1 MIELLRRAAT
11 RDAASVAM
19 IAESGTWTYAALADE
34 AESLA
39 RGLRTDG
46 VERFAIV
53 SNDIPMVVALLA
65 AASLVGSEACVY
77 APDIA
82 PEEMDRQA
90 AAFAHPVVVSD
101 RSDLG
106 TPVVRVIG
114 PGSLRRE
121 GRPIDVL
128 PEGRPLLV
136 LTTGSTG
143 TPKGVRHDWSRQLA
157 RVANAR
163 DGSGQ
168 VWLLAYGPQQFAGLQ
183 VLVHVL
189 GTGATLVAPSIR
201 RPQAVLELI
210 HDHAVDHI
218 SATPTFWRF
227 LLAELRADDR
237 PLPSL
242 EQITLGG
249 EAAPGALLE
258 ELRATFS
265 GARISHIY
273 AGSEFGS
280 TGSVRDGT
288 DGLPA
293 SLLQGSEDAD
303 VSLRIVDGELWV
315 RSTAGMLGYHG
326 EDDRPADEWWPTGD
340 LVDVVG
346 DRIVFRGRKTDVI
359 NVGGVKVHPLPVE
372 ERVTA
377 VPGVRAARVYGRTNA
392 LVGAVVAVDVVA
404 DDGVDERELKSTIR
418 DACADL
424 PRPWQ
429 PRSIQVVAELAMKE
443 NKVVRGGVTEAQ
455 AEAILDESDERID
468 DPEGTRRDSSQT
480 PGP

>member
-1 MIELLRRAAT
+1 MIELLRRAAD
-11 RDAASVAM
+11 RDPDAVAM
-19 IAESGTWTYAALADE
+19 IAESGEWSYARLAAD
-34 AESLA
+34 AEDYA
-39 RGLRTDG
+39 HGLRAAG
-46 VERFAIV
+46 IERFAIV
-53 SNDIPMVVALLA
+53 SNDIPVVVALM
-65 AASLVGSEACVY
+65 AASSLIGAEACVY

-90 AAFAHPVVVSD
+90 ASFAHETVVSD
-101 RSDLG
+101 RTDLG
-106 TPVVRVIG
+106 EPAVRVVRPETLRDDG
-114 PGSLRRE
+114 PALA
-121 GRPIDVL
+121 VL
-128 PEGRPLLV
+128 PERRPLLV

-157 RVANAR
+157 RMEKAR

-183 VLVHVL
+183 VLIHVL
-189 GTGATLVAPSIR
+189 GTGATLVAPSVR

-210 HDHAVDHI
+210 HDHGVDHI

-227 LLAELRADDR
+227 MLAEFRADPR
-237 PLPSL
+237 PVPELR
-242 EQITLGG
+242 QITLGG
-249 EAAPGALLE
+249 EAAPGSLLE
-258 ELRATFS
+258 ELRATFPA
-265 GARISHIY
+265 ARVSHIY

-293 SLLQGSEDAD
+293 TLLEGSDDAE
-303 VSLRIVDGELWV
+303 VSLKIVDGELWV
-315 RSTAGMLGYHG
+315 RSSASMLGYHG

-340 LVDVVG
+340 VVEVED

-372 ERVTA
+372 DRVTA
-377 VPGVRAARVYGRTNA
+377 VPGVKVARVYGRANA

-404 DDGVDERELKSTIR
+404 DAGVDERELKTAIR
-418 DACADL
+418 EACADL

-429 PRSIQVVAELAMKE
+429 PRSIQVVEELAMKE
-443 NKVVRGGVTEAQ
+443 NKVLRGGAN
-455 AEAILDESDERID
+455 ES
-468 DPEGTRRDSSQT
+468 
-480 PGP
+480 

>member
-1 MIELLRRAAT
+1 MIELLRRGAD
-11 RDAASVAM
+11 RDPDAPAM
-19 IAESGTWTYAALADE
+19 IAEGGEWSYGRLTAE

-39 RGLRTDG
+39 HGLQAAG
-46 VERFAIV
+46 IERFAIV
-53 SNDIPMVVALLA
+53 SNDIPLVVALLA
-65 AASLVGSEACVY
+65 ASSLTGAEACVY

-82 PEEMDRQA
+82 PDEMDRQA

-101 RSDLG
+101 RDDLG
-106 TPVVRVIG
+106 SPEVPVVRPSALRAEG
-114 PGSLRRE
+114 PAVA
-121 GRPIDVL
+121 VL
-128 PEGRPLLV
+128 PERRPLLV

-157 RVANAR
+157 RMENAP

-183 VLVHVL
+183 ILIHVL
-189 GTGATLVAPSIR
+189 GTGATLVAPSVR

-210 HDHAVDHI
+210 HDHGVDHI

-227 LLAELRADDR
+227 MLAEFRADAR
-237 PLPSL
+237 PVPELK
-242 EQITLGG
+242 QITLGG

-258 ELRATFS
+258 ELRDTWPE
-265 GARISHIY
+265 ARISHIY

-293 SLLQGSEDAD
+293 SLLAGSDDAP
-303 VSLRIVDGELWV
+303 VSLKIVDGELWV
-315 RSTAGMLGYHG
+315 KSQASMLGYHG
-326 EDDRPADEWWPTGD
+326 EDDRPVDEWWPTGD
-340 LVDVVG
+340 MVDVVD

-372 ERVTA
+372 DRVTA
-377 VPGVRAARVYGRTNA
+377 VAGVQAARVYGRANA
-392 LVGAVVAVDVVA
+392 LVGAVVAVDVMLE
-404 DDGVDERELKSTIR
+404 DGSDEKVVKTAIR

-429 PRSIQVVAELAMKE
+429 PRSIQVVGELAMKE
-443 NKVVRGGVTEAQ
+443 NKVVRGGVEPVH
-455 AEAILDESDERID
+455 
-468 DPEGTRRDSSQT
+468 PEGRPD
-480 PGP
+480 

>member
-1 MIELLRRAAT
+1 MIELLRRAAA
-11 RDAASVAM
+11 RDAAAVAM
-19 IAESGTWTYAALADE
+19 IAESGEWTFAGLASE

-39 RGLRTDG
+39 HGLRDAG
-46 VERFAIV
+46 IDRFAIA
-53 SNDIPMVVALLA
+53 SNDIPRVVALLA
-65 AASLVGSEACVY
+65 ASSLVGAEACVY

-82 PEEMDRQA
+82 PDEMDRQA

-101 RSDLG
+101 RDDLG
-106 TPVVRVIG
+106 RPEVSVVS
-114 PGSLRRE
+114 PGSLLKD
-121 GRPIDVL
+121 GPPLDVL
-128 PEGRPLLV
+128 PDRRPLMV

-157 RVANAR
+157 RMEQAR

-168 VWLLAYGPQQFAGLQ
+168 VWLLAYGPNQFAGLQ
-183 VLVHVL
+183 VLIHVL
-189 GTGATLVAPSIR
+189 GTGATLVAPSVR

-210 HDHAVDHI
+210 HDHGVDHI

-227 LLAELRADDR
+227 MLAEFRADPR
-237 PLPSL
+237 PVPDLR
-242 EQITLGG
+242 QITLGG
-249 EAAPGALLE
+249 EAAPGSLLE
-258 ELRATFS
+258 ELRATWPS
-265 GARISHIY
+265 ARLSHIY

-293 SLLQGSEDAD
+293 DLLEVRDGAD
-303 VSLRIVDGELWV
+303 VSLKIVDDELWV
-315 RSTAGMLGYHG
+315 RSSASMLGYHG

-340 LVDVVG
+340 LVEVVG

-372 ERVTA
+372 ERVSA
-377 VPGVRAARVYGRTNA
+377 VPGVKVARVYGRTNA

-404 DDGVDERELKSTIR
+404 DDGVDEAALKAAIRE
-418 DACADL
+418 ACADL

-429 PRSIQVVAELAMKE
+429 PRSIQVVEELAMKE
-443 NKVVRGGVTEAQ
+443 NKVVRGGAAT
-455 AEAILDESDERID
+455 D
-468 DPEGTRRDSSQT
+468 
-480 PGP
+480 

>member
-1 MIELLRRAAT
+1 VIELLRRAAD
-11 RDAASVAM
+11 RDPEAVAM
-19 IAESGTWTYAALADE
+19 IAESGEWTYARLAADAE
-34 AESLA
+34 AYA
-39 RGLRTDG
+39 HGLRAARID
-46 VERFAIV
+46 RFAIV
-53 SNDIPMVVALLA
+53 SNDIPVVVALM
-65 AASLVGSEACVY
+65 AASSLIGAEACVY

-90 AAFAHPVVVSD
+90 ASFAHAVVVSD
-101 RSDLG
+101 RTDLG
-106 TPVVRVIG
+106 DHTVRVVRPESLSGDG
-114 PGSLRRE
+114 PALG
-121 GRPIDVL
+121 VL
-128 PEGRPLLV
+128 PERRPLLV

-143 TPKGVRHDWSRQLA
+143 TPKGVRHDWSRQLSRMA
-157 RVANAR
+157 KAR

-183 VLVHVL
+183 VLIHVL
-189 GTGATLVAPSIR
+189 GTGATLVAPSVR

-210 HDHAVDHI
+210 HDHRVDHI

-227 LLAELRADDR
+227 MLAEFRADAR
-237 PLPSL
+237 PVPVLQ
-242 EQITLGG
+242 QITLGG

-258 ELRATFS
+258 ELRETFPD
-265 GARISHIY
+265 ARVSHIY

-293 SLLQGSEDAD
+293 SLLESSDDAE
-303 VSLRIVDGELWV
+303 VGLRIVDGELWV
-315 RSTAGMLGYHG
+315 RSSASMLGYHG

-340 LVDVVG
+340 LVDVID

-372 ERVTA
+372 ERVIA
-377 VPGVRAARVYGRTNA
+377 VPGVKVARVYGRANA

-404 DDGVDERELKSTIR
+404 DESAGGAEGVDERALKSAIR

-443 NKVVRGGVTEAQ
+443 NKVIRGGA
-455 AEAILDESDERID
+455 AE
-468 DPEGTRRDSSQT
+468 G
-480 PGP
+480 